1 MEDDEETQEAQD
13 PQTGAKDQDAQDD
26 GQKNSPKGM
35 NNRKMPVKGE
45 EIYKGVCN
53 VRIHEL
59 AQPKRWFLLYTYKNY
74 RQLFESERAQAIK
87 EKVQELFGMTPEEA
101 ELYFNKIRQ
110 KRPNKCDVRLLRQR
124 IYRERKAGRKE
135 AYCIFNLVI
144 KKAMRYA
151 YRHSPP
157 LLVTPMLRMVSD
169 HMLGLLA
176 DLHGI
181 DVPKRSNCDNISTF
195 LISIA
200 DWCALFVSNI
210 YYELEVEDRK
220 EAKLRLEEAA
230 IPCSDTTVSDE
241 KTNEEKK
248 VKLVDYDDGEG
259 VDDDEAY
266 EVDQVNQQQE

>member
-1 MEDDEETQEAQD
+1 MI
-13 PQTGAKDQDAQDD
+13 
-26 GQKNSPKGM
+26 NF
-35 NNRKMPVKGE
+35 
-45 EIYKGVCN
+45 GVF
-53 VRIHEL
+53 R
-59 AQPKRWFLLYTYKNY
+59 FY
-74 RQLFESERAQAIK
+74 R
-87 EKVQELFGMTPEEA
+87 EA

-181 DVPKRSNCDNISTF
+181 DVPKRSNCGILYFILRMGHLKDFCAF
-195 LISIA
+195 LQII
-200 DWCALFVSNI
+200 FQ
-210 YYELEVEDRK
+210 RF
-220 EAKLRLEEAA
+220 
-230 IPCSDTTVSDE
+230 
-241 KTNEEKK
+241 
-248 VKLVDYDDGEG
+248 
-259 VDDDEAY
+259 
-266 EVDQVNQQQE
+266 